1 MEKSAVIA
9 VQKKWINKNKKKER
23 KNIVGAKNDHV
34 NLLLALLR
42 PN

>member
-9 VQKKWINKNKKKER
+9 VQKKWINKNKKER
-23 KNIVGAKNDHV
+23 KNIGAKNDHV

>member
-9 VQKKWINKNKKKER
+9 VQKKWINKNKKER